1 METLQ
6 EKYIVEEVLIDQK
19 ENTKWVQ
26 TTKIPLQLV
35 ESEDVHVLYIS
46 NDITERK
53 LAAEII
59 RKSDKLS
66 VIGELAAGVAHE
78 IRNPLTSIQGFLQ
91 FMKPNY
97 KDEHYFDIMLSE
109 IERIKL
115 IIGEMLVLSK
125 PQAEKREMKGVRDL
139 CQRIIDLF
147 EPQANLNNV
156 QIITEFDSNIP
167 DIWCE
172 ENQLKQ
178 VFVNILKNAIEAMDN
193 GGKIFVQI
201 KKIDDSNILI
211 RFIDQGL
218 GIEQERIDRLGE
230 PFYSTKEKGTG
241 LGLMVSFRIIE
252 RHNGKI
258 KISSVKN
265 QGTTVD
271 VILPATI
278 RQVPGTSNE

>member
-1 METLQ
+1 
-6 EKYIVEEVLIDQK
+6 
-19 ENTKWVQ
+19 
-26 TTKIPLQLV
+26 
-35 ESEDVHVLYIS
+35 
-46 NDITERK
+46 
-53 LAAEII
+53 
-59 RKSDKLS
+59 
-66 VIGELAAGVAHE
+66 
-78 IRNPLTSIQGFLQ
+78 
-91 FMKPNY
+91 
-97 KDEHYFDIMLSE
+97 
-109 IERIKL
+109 
-115 IIGEMLVLSK
+115 
-125 PQAEKREMKGVRDL
+125 
-139 CQRIIDLF
+139 
-147 EPQANLNNV
+147 
-156 QIITEFDSNIP
+156 
-167 DIWCE
+167 
-172 ENQLKQ
+172 
-178 VFVNILKNAIEAMDN
+178 MDN

>member
-1 METLQ
+1 
-6 EKYIVEEVLIDQK
+6 
-19 ENTKWVQ
+19 
-26 TTKIPLQLV
+26 
-35 ESEDVHVLYIS
+35 
-46 NDITERK
+46 
-53 LAAEII
+53 
-59 RKSDKLS
+59 
-66 VIGELAAGVAHE
+66 
-78 IRNPLTSIQGFLQ
+78 
-91 FMKPNY
+91 
-97 KDEHYFDIMLSE
+97 
-109 IERIKL
+109 
-115 IIGEMLVLSK
+115 
-125 PQAEKREMKGVRDL
+125 L